1 MITRLFKTNW
11 PVLPALLV
19 FSYLAYK
26 LNFVQDDAYISYR
39 YVANFL
45 DGHGLVFNIGE
56 RVEGFTN
63 FGWVIFLILWG
74 AFGFDYI
81 LISQIAGFIFGAGIV
96 VLSYKTAV
104 QVFEKEK
111 LAAILAVL
119 LVGFNMSLAY
129 WSPAGLETAAFS
141 FFVMWSFYA
150 LIKESRWLVFSI
162 LMAVWIRP
170 DGVVVAAVIMLAEA
184 IIKKRFPRFSFSCI
198 AVAFVLSLPFVVF
211 KIIYYGS
218 IFPNPFFAKT
228 GFNIAQLQN
237 GLEYTWR
244 YLTHYGFYGVP
255 LLISLFCYRRF
266 SKNGKAIFWV
276 TILYLVY
283 IILVG
288 GDVLKVHR
296 FFLPIFGTMSILS
309 SLSLWEAFSRSSHIT
324 RRSFFVLIGAAMI
337 VLTVYLPAEFV
348 LRYNRVERMFV
359 QKMRA
364 KANNML
370 ASDST
375 NFSVALPTIGI
386 FGYELLGH
394 KIIDM
399 LGLTD
404 STIARH
410 SEQPIPGMETTW
422 KETKHNSKYLL
433 SSAPDYII
441 FSTDMKPSAPAERAL
456 MLFPQF
462 LECYRTIGW
471 FYQSDT
477 TAEFGVL
484 IVAFRRVKD
493 ITGELVPTYPVEWVQ
508 NYKLGL
514 DEYTRKNYK
523 LSNQYLERAI
533 KASPEP
539 YYPYPIYQMA
549 FNHMQLG
556 NHDRAIKLNELVL
569 EMDSTIFES
578 HKDLYIYMRYNQKL
592 ERAELHKRWLLKLVP
607 WYWPRLEA
615 NVEKQIIEA
624 NRAGR

>member
-1 MITRLFKTNW
+1 MIRLFRTYW
-11 PVLPALLV
+11 PLIPPLLV
-19 FSYLAYK
+19 FSYLAYQ
-26 LNFVQDDAYISYR
+26 LNFIQDDAYISYR

-63 FGWVIFLILWG
+63 FGWVIFMILWG

-81 LISQIAGFIFGAGIV
+81 LISQIAGFLFGAGII
-96 VLSYKTAV
+96 VLSYKMAV
-104 QVFEKEK
+104 QVFDKGTFP
-111 LAAILAVL
+111 AILAVL

-129 WSPAGLETAAFS
+129 WSPAGLETAAFA
-141 FFVMWSFYA
+141 FFSMWSFYA
-150 LIKESRWLVFSI
+150 FIRKSRWLLFSI

-170 DGVVVAAVIMLAEA
+170 DGAVVAAAIMLSEA
-184 IIKKRFPRFSFSCI
+184 IINKRFPRFSFSCI

-211 KIIYYGS
+211 KIIYFGS

-228 GFNIAQLQN
+228 GLNIEQFQS
-237 GLEYTWR
+237 GVEYTGR
-244 YLTHYGFYGVP
+244 FLSHYGFYGAGLLVP
-255 LLISLFCYRRF
+255 LLLYKRLCAKARF
-266 SKNGKAIFWV
+266 IWLV
-276 TILYLVY
+276 TVLYFGYVLL
-283 IILVG
+283 IG

-309 SLSLWEAFSRSSHIT
+309 SLSLWKALSRSSHKT

-337 VLTVYLPAEFV
+337 VLTVYLPVDFV
-348 LRYNRVERMFV
+348 QYYNRYERKFV
-359 QKMRA
+359 NKMQA
-364 KANNML
+364 KAHNMM
-370 ASDST
+370 AADST

-394 KIIDM
+394 NIIDM

-404 STIARH
+404 TTIARH
-410 SEQPIPGMETTW
+410 SEPPVKGMKTTW

-456 MLFPQF
+456 MLYPQF

-477 TAEFGVL
+477 TVEIGV
-484 IVAFRRVKD
+484 IIIAFRRVKE
-493 ITGELVPTYPVEWVQ
+493 ITGELIPTYPVEWVE

-514 DEYTRKNYK
+514 DEYVRGNFK
-523 LSNQYLERAI
+523 LSNRYLERAI
-533 KASPEP
+533 KASPKP

-549 FNHMQLG
+549 YNHMQLG
-556 NHDRAIKLNELVL
+556 NHERAIKLHELVL
-569 EMDSTIFES
+569 QMDSTIFES
-578 HKDLYIYMRYNQKL
+578 HKDLYIYMKYN
-592 ERAELHKRWLLKLVP
+592 ERQNKAEIHKRWLLKLVP
-607 WYWPRLEA
+607 WYWPRLKA
-615 NVEKQIIEA
+615 YVEQRIKAAE
-624 NRAGR
+624 RDGLK